1 MSLEEWEAEVQYQLQ
16 ENRAYQL
23 RHDGARQRIQ
33 PAAWAQHTATVY
45 VFVNLAAYGL
55 EDVVDAMVRIVEPPA
70 LLFVHP
76 DRFQRYLDRIASL
89 ELRIPAGC
97 GFYSYDNI
105 LSTPAPVKPGLLI
118 VENANELLDNLAKRN
133 KNVSHF
139 YQWSVGDY
147 PIPNRHT
154 HLILQPH

>member
-1 MSLEEWEAEVQYQLQ
+1 MSLDDWKAEVFYQLH

-23 RHDGARQRIQ
+23 QHVKARRRIQ
-33 PAAWAQHTATVY
+33 PVVWAQHTATVY
-45 VFVNLAAYGL
+45 VFINLAVCGL
-55 EDVVDAMVRIVEPPA
+55 KQAIDALVAVVEPPA
-70 LLFVHP
+70 LICVHP
-76 DRFQRYLDRIASL
+76 DRIQLYLERITRL
-89 ELRIPAGC
+89 ELLIPTGC
-97 GFYSYDNI
+97 GLYSYDDI
-105 LSTPAPVKPGLLI
+105 LSKPAPIKSGLLV